1 MKKIGYAQ
9 LIDLLDLQV
18 RPLTQTALMSS
29 AINKRQDTT
38 DGTILFPA
46 GVVITDT
53 PLGQLEFAL
62 RHEGV
67 NLEVIDAAFEKIA
80 PALLIAR
87 IRANPNSEPIRRACF
102 LWEWMRGATLDAG
115 CVPTGRY
122 VDLFPSKSYAVA
134 ANPIKAPAFR
144 VNNNALGNPDFC
156 PVVKRST
163 IAHADN
169 MLALFRQLPDL
180 MAGEDS
186 AALYARAVRFLY
198 LSETRSSF
206 SIEREIP
213 DANREERFV
222 ELLSRA
228 GEQERVT
235 EDWLVMLQNA
245 VIKDSYGKEPSYRTK
260 QNWLEDS
267 TGRMT
272 FLPPRPED
280 LGKLMRGWTTFVNDH
295 RSGIDLS
302 IKTAC
307 AAFGFVYLHPFMDGN
322 GRLHRF
328 MINHVLQRS
337 GQLPE
342 GLVLPVSASIAK
354 DELTYLDVLSGFSK
368 PVTRLW
374 RYRRTDQAPLIDSS
388 PGARPY
394 RYFEA
399 DREVAF
405 LQKMIQATILTE
417 IPNELRYLRGYDA
430 AFAEL
435 DATFDLP
442 RSTISKL
449 IRMIHGNDG
458 VLSATKRKQFAHFPE
473 AVIDQIERIVRG
485 SFPEDAQGLN
495 RGKPP

>member
-1 MKKIGYAQ
+1 MKKIGYAR

-18 RPLTQTALMSS
+18 RPLTQTALMSRT
-29 AINKRQDTT
+29 INKRQDTV
-38 DGTILFPA
+38 GTTLFPA
-46 GVVITDT
+46 GVVVTDT

-80 PALLIAR
+80 PSLLIER
-87 IRANPNSEPIRRACF
+87 IRTNPNSEPIRRACF

-115 CVPTGRY
+115 CHPTGRY

-134 ANPIKAPAFR
+134 ANPTKAPAFR

-163 IAHADN
+163 LAHADD
-169 MLALFRQLPDL
+169 MLDLLQQLPDL
-180 MAGEDS
+180 MSGNDS

-206 SIEREIP
+206 LIEREIP

-228 GEQERVT
+228 GEQEHVT
-235 EDWLVMLQNA
+235 EDWLVTLQNA
-245 VIKDSYGKEPSYRTK
+245 VIKDSYGREPSYRTK

-267 TGRMT
+267 TGRIT
-272 FLPPRPED
+272 FLPPSPDD
-280 LGKLMRGWTTFVNDH
+280 LGKLMRGWTAFINDH

-328 MINHVLQRS
+328 MIHHVLQRS
-337 GQLPE
+337 GLLPE

-354 DELTYLDVLSGFSK
+354 DEGAYLDVLSGFSK

-374 RYRRTDQAPLIDSS
+374 RYRRTGQAPMIDGS

-399 DREVAF
+399 DREVTF
-405 LQKMIQATILTE
+405 LQRMVQATILTE
-417 IPNELRYLRGYDA
+417 IPNELRYLHGYDA

-435 DATFDLP
+435 NATFDLP
-442 RSTISKL
+442 RSSISKL
-449 IRMIHGNDG
+449 IRMINSNDG
-458 VLSATKRKQFAHFPE
+458 VLSATKRKPFAHLPE
-473 AVIDQIERIVRG
+473 AVIDQIEGIVRA
-485 SFPEDAQGLN
+485 SFPEEARPLN
-495 RGKPP
+495 HGKPT

>member
-1 MKKIGYAQ
+1 MKKIGYAR

-18 RPLTQTALMSS
+18 RPLTQTASTSS
-29 AINKRQDTT
+29 AINKRQDTA
-38 DGTILFPA
+38 DTILFPD
-46 GVVITDT
+46 GVVVTDT

-67 NLEVIDAAFEKIA
+67 NLEVIDAAFEKMA
-80 PALLIAR
+80 PSLLIAR
-87 IRANPNSEPIRRACF
+87 IRANPNSESIRRACF
-102 LWEWMRGATLDAG
+102 LWEWMHGTTLDAD
-115 CVPTGRY
+115 CITTGRY
-122 VDLFPSKSYAVA
+122 VDLFPPEIYAVA

-163 IAHADN
+163 IVHADAV
-169 MLALFRQLPDL
+169 LDLLRQLPAL
-180 MAGEDS
+180 MSGDDS

-222 ELLSRA
+222 ALLSHA

-267 TGRMT
+267 AGRMT
-272 FLPPRPED
+272 FLPPPPDD
-280 LGKLMRGWTTFVNDH
+280 LGKLMRGWTTFVNDK

-328 MINHVLQRS
+328 MIHHVLQRS
-337 GQLPE
+337 GLLPD

-354 DELTYLDVLSGFSK
+354 DELAYLDVLSGFSK

-405 LQKMIQATILTE
+405 LQKMIQTTILTE

-430 AFAEL
+430 AFSEL

-442 RSTISKL
+442 RSDISKL

-458 VLSATKRKQFAHFPE
+458 ALSATKRKQFAHLPE
-473 AVIDQIERIVRG
+473 AVIDQVERIVRAA
-485 SFPEDAQGLN
+485 FPEDTQPVDHD
-495 RGKPP
+495 KPS

>member
-1 MKKIGYAQ
+1 MKKIGYAR

-29 AINKRQDTT
+29 AINKRQDSV
-38 DGTILFPA
+38 GTILFPA

-80 PALLIAR
+80 PSLLIAR

-122 VDLFPSKSYAVA
+122 VDLFPPEHYAVA

-163 IAHADN
+163 MVHADN
-169 MLALFRQLPDL
+169 LLDLLRQLPDL
-180 MAGEDS
+180 MSGNDS

-206 SIEREIP
+206 SIERELA

-235 EDWLVMLQNA
+235 EDWLVTLQNA
-245 VIKDSYGKEPSYRTK
+245 VIKDSYGKEPTYRTK

-272 FLPPRPED
+272 FLPPPPDD
-280 LGKLMRGWTTFVNDH
+280 LGKLMNGWTTFVNDH

-328 MINHVLQRS
+328 MIHHVLQRS
-337 GQLPE
+337 GRLPE

-374 RYRRTDQAPLIDSS
+374 RYRRTDEAPLIDSS

-430 AFAEL
+430 AFSEL

-449 IRMIHGNDG
+449 IRMINGNDG
-458 VLSATKRKQFAHFPE
+458 TLSATKRKQFTHLPE
-473 AVIDQIERIVRG
+473 AVIDQIEHIVRA
-485 SFPEDAQGLN
+485 SFPAETQPSNHD
-495 RGKPP
+495 KPS